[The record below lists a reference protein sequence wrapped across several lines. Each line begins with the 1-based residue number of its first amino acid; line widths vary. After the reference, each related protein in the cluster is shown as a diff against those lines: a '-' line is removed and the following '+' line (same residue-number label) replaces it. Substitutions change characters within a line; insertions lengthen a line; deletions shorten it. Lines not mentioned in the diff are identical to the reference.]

1 MLKHKVIVCLTWKG
15 PLSSSLICTLIGR
28 SDREEQDIELE
39 GFFPV
44 FSHGNKRSL
53 SLRVLFNF
61 RWPLTLTFT
70 NSTIYTLTLPI
81 TVEEQPFIFCP
92 LKHSLLMHKRPIVVL
107 FSATTHQVI
116 NIMIMVPVF
125 DMA

>member
-1 MLKHKVIVCLTWKG
+1 MLKHKVIVCLAWKG

-70 NSTIYTLTLPI
+70 NTIYTLTLPI
-81 TVEEQPFIFCP
+81 TVEEQPFISCP
-92 LKHSLLMHKRPIVVL
+92 LKHSFIIDKRPVVVC
-107 FSATTHQVI
+107 FSATTSQVI

-125 DMA
+125 DLA

>member
-15 PLSSSLICTLIGR
+15 PLSSSLIYTLIGR

-53 SLRVLFNF
+53 SLCMLFNF
-61 RWPLTLTFT
+61 RWPLTLA
-70 NSTIYTLTLPI
+70 LA
-81 TVEEQPFIFCP
+81 
-92 LKHSLLMHKRPIVVL
+92 LKHSLLINKRPAVVC
-107 FSATTHQVI
+107 FSATTLQVI

-125 DMA
+125 DAA